1 MGVFMTGINHLK
13 RLSRV
18 IVLFYPFSFVLWV
31 FTLPASLGRFR
42 TELIP
47 DYTLWSR
54 LLPCN
59 HNISSLVLFLAPVAY
74 PGLSTLVVFQ
84 LCVLVFFGVCR
95 RCRQASSAC
104 VRTFGAGRAITA
116 AMPLDTQSLQKR
128 ARNNRSR
135 ILCSVRIMCRV
146 RYDLW
151 AFL

>member
-59 HNISSLVLFLAPVAY
+59 HNISSLVLFLARKLNALVLRRSCGF
-74 PGLSTLVVFQ
+74 GLDSGEPAT
-84 LCVLVFFGVCR
+84 GW
-95 RCRQASSAC
+95 
-104 VRTFGAGRAITA
+104 
-116 AMPLDTQSLQKR
+116 
-128 ARNNRSR
+128 
-135 ILCSVRIMCRV
+135 SV
-146 RYDLW
+146 
-151 AFL
+151 

>member
-54 LLPCN
+54 LPPCN
-59 HNISSLVLFLAPVAY
+59 HNISSLVVFLARKLNALVLRRSCGF
-74 PGLSTLVVFQ
+74 GLGS
-84 LCVLVFFGVCR
+84 G
-95 RCRQASSAC
+95 
-104 VRTFGAGRAITA
+104 
-116 AMPLDTQSLQKR
+116 
-128 ARNNRSR
+128 
-135 ILCSVRIMCRV
+135 
-146 RYDLW
+146 
-151 AFL
+151 

>member
-13 RLSRV
+13 RLSRA

-74 PGLSTLVVFQ
+74 PGLSTPVVFQ
-84 LCVLVFFGVCR
+84 LCVLVFLEFVADAGKLHQHVFELLEPAALLPLPCLLIHNLYKSEHETISH
-95 RCRQASSAC
+95 AYC
-104 VRTFGAGRAITA
+104 VVFVSCAE
-116 AMPLDTQSLQKR
+116 
-128 ARNNRSR
+128 
-135 ILCSVRIMCRV
+135 
-146 RYDLW
+146 
-151 AFL
+151 